1 MNLGDN
7 KFRFAAVAV
16 AAALLNNA
24 SPALSFSGA
33 FAPTRSLNHQLARPR
48 VNHAVS
54 YSQRNG
60 ASLKK
65 SYLSMSDAAAAPVDD
80 DKNPPLFEGP
90 LKGISRDYKM
100 RLPLYKSDITDGLNT
115 QCLAATL
122 FLFFACL
129 SPAIGFGSL
138 FGAVTNGAI
147 GTMEMV
153 SSTAMCGFIYALTSA
168 QPLTI
173 IGSTGPVLA
182 FVATLVQLADKMGL
196 PFLPL
201 YAWTGIWTSGILLA
215 R

>member
-1 MNLGDN
+1 MKVGDL
-7 KFRFAAVAV
+7 KFCFATAGLV
-16 AAALLNNA
+16 LSSA
-24 SPALSFSGA
+24 SPALSFG
-33 FAPTRSLNHQLARPR
+33 FTLAPHQLARPR
-48 VNHAVS
+48 VNQAAVCS
-54 YSQRNG
+54 RRNG
-60 ASLKK
+60 SHKK
-65 SYLSMSDAAAAPVDD
+65 SCLSMTDAAAIETAVD

-90 LKGISRDYKM
+90 FKGISRDYKM
-100 RLPLYKSDITDGLNT
+100 RLPHYKSDITDGLNT

-153 SSTAMCGFIYALTSA
+153 SSTAMCGVIYALTSA